1 MIEKE
6 EQNTYVY
13 LFWTLKSKGMHRAV
27 KKYGSQVLLNSSGKF
42 GISPEF

>member
-6 EQNTYVY
+6 EENTY
-13 LFWTLKSKGMHRAV
+13 MHRAV
-27 KKYGSQVLLNSSGKF
+27 KKCGSHVLLNFSGKF

>member
-6 EQNTYVY
+6 EENTYVY
-13 LFWTLKSKGMHRAV
+13 LFQTPKSKGMHRAV
-27 KKYGSQVLLNSSGKF
+27 KKCGSQVLLNSSGKF